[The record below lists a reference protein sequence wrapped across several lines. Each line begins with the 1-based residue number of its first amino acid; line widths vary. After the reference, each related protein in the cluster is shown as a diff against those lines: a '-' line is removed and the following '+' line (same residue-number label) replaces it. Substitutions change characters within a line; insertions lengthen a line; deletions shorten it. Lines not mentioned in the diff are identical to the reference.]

1 MKAMRMMLGDWVNP
15 LNKAIQGPCR
25 VLNLGDDVA
34 LIGNGPKEWIA
45 TTAELEEIP
54 ITEDF
59 LKKNG
64 FKLFGDNI
72 WQFQERPFYV
82 WYNTKEHE
90 LGVEI
95 EANDYMEEV
104 GTKLCL
110 DIYFNSVHEL
120 QHALKMFEI
129 EKDIRP

>member
-1 MKAMRMMLGDWVNP
+1 MECTYLMLNDWVLDTYTGKP
-15 LNKAIQGPCR
+15 MR
-25 VLNLGDDVA
+25 VQVVKNTVGK
-34 LIGNGPKEWIA
+34 G
-45 TTAELEEIP
+45 LEPIP

-64 FKLFGDNI
+64 FEFSGDNI

-95 EANDYMEEV
+95 EVNNYMEEV
-104 GTKLCL
+104 GAKLCL

-129 EKDIRP
+129 EKDIRL